1 MSEAIVAEGIS
12 KLYRIGTRARYRTL
26 RDAIADQFRRRKN
39 GDRSILWALRDVSFN
54 VRQGEALGIIGRNGA
69 GKSTLLKILSRITPP
84 TEGRIEITGQIG
96 SLLEVG
102 TGFHLELTGRENVY
116 LSGAILGMKK
126 RQIDE
131 KFDEIVAFAEVQKFI
146 DTPVKYYS
154 SGMQVRLAFAVA
166 AHLEPE
172 IMLVDEVL
180 AVGDASFQK
189 KCLGKMGDVTTR
201 GRTVLFVSHNLRAV
215 AELCER
221 CLWIEGGRIVGNGSP
236 QEVILS
242 YINSTQTTKSDG
254 RISPEL
260 HRSDSTGSISFRTVR
275 ILDNEDHPKTD
286 LSFGEPLRLT
296 AEFDVLKKV
305 EEVRLIVGIEKL
317 DGTRVSYLHHTDDPS
332 THLLDLAPG
341 RYVVSMEVNI
351 PLMPGGYS
359 IQLGAKESG
368 YAGQYG
374 RKNADWVDRAYDFF
388 VEEFTAT
395 GQPIFPSG
403 GLVRPASTWT
413 VSKQQ
418 EDTS

>member
-1 MSEAIVAEGIS
+1 MSTAIEAEGVS
-12 KLYRIGTRARYRTL
+12 KLYRIGPRAPYRTL
-26 RDAIADQFRRRKN
+26 RDTIANQLTGKKSDDRR
-39 GDRSILWALRDVSFN
+39 SLWALRDVSFS
-54 VRQGEALGIIGRNGA
+54 VRKGEALGIIGRNGA

-84 TEGRIEITGQIG
+84 TEGRIEIAGQIG

-102 TGFHLELTGRENVY
+102 TGFHLELTGRENTY

-189 KCLGKMGDVTTR
+189 KCLGKMGDVASR

-221 CLWIEGGRIVGNGSP
+221 CLWIEGGRIVRTGSP
-236 QEVILS
+236 QEVILP
-242 YINSTQTTKSDG
+242 YIGSTKTTTSDG
-254 RISPEL
+254 RIPSEL
-260 HRSDSTGSISFRTVR
+260 HRSDSTGSICFRTTKV
-275 ILDNEDHPKTD
+275 LDKEDRPTTA
-286 LSFGEPLRLT
+286 LSFGERLRVT
-296 AEFDVLKKV
+296 AEFDVLRRV
-305 EEVRLIVGIEKL
+305 EDVRLVVGIEKL
-317 DGTRVSYLHHTDDPS
+317 DGTRVAYLHHTDDPS
-332 THLLDLAPG
+332 THPLDLMPG
-341 RYVVSMEVNI
+341 SYVASMEVDM

-368 YAGQYG
+368 YAGQPR
-374 RKNADWVDRAYDFF
+374 RKNADWVDRAYDFS

-395 GQPIFPSG
+395 GQAIFPSG
-403 GLVRPASTWT
+403 GVVRPPSTWT
-413 VSKQQ
+413 IIKEQKPAS
-418 EDTS
+418 

>member
-1 MSEAIVAEGIS
+1 MTVAIEAEGVS
-12 KLYRIGTRARYRTL
+12 KLYRIGKRARYRTL
-26 RDAIADQFRRRKN
+26 RDTIASQFRREKDDSGN
-39 GDRSILWALRDVSFN
+39 VWALRDVSFD

-84 TEGRIEITGQIG
+84 TEGRIQIIGQVG

-131 KFDEIVAFAEVQKFI
+131 RFDEIVAFAEVQKFI

-172 IMLVDEVL
+172 ILLVDEVL

-189 KCLGKMGDVTTR
+189 KCLGKMGDVAHR
-201 GRTVLFVSHNLRAV
+201 GRTVLFVSHNLPAV

-221 CLWIEGGRIVGNGSP
+221 CLWIEAGRVVANGTP
-236 QEVILS
+236 QQVILS

-254 RISPEL
+254 RIPSEL
-260 HRSDSTGSISFRTVR
+260 HRSDSTGSVCFRTVKL
-275 ILDNEDHPKTD
+275 LDKENRPTTA
-286 LSFGEPLRLT
+286 LSFGERLRLT
-296 AEFDVLKKV
+296 AEFDVLRRV
-305 EEVRLIVGIEKL
+305 EEVRLIVGVQKL
-317 DGTRVSYLHHTDDPS
+317 DGTKIAYLHHTDDPS
-332 THLLDLAPG
+332 NHPLDLVPG
-341 RYVVSMEVNI
+341 HYAVSVEVDM

-359 IQLGAKESG
+359 ITLGARESG
-368 YAGQYG
+368 YAGQRG

-388 VEEFTAT
+388 IEEFTAT
-395 GQPIFPSG
+395 GQAVFPSG
-403 GLVRPASTWT
+403 GLVHPPSAWTLSRLQERAS
-413 VSKQQ
+413 
-418 EDTS
+418 

>member
-12 KLYRIGTRARYRTL
+12 KRYRIGTRARYRTL
-26 RDAIADQFRRRKN
+26 RDTIADQFRRRKN
-39 GDRSILWALRDVSFN
+39 GDRNILWALRDVSFN

-84 TEGRIEITGQIG
+84 TEGRIEMTGQIG

-126 RQIDE
+126 RQMDE

-146 DTPVKYYS
+146 DTSVKYYS

-189 KCLGKMGDVTTR
+189 KCLGKMGDVASR

-221 CLWIEGGRIVGNGSP
+221 CIWIEGGRIVRSGSP
-236 QEVILS
+236 QEVILA
-242 YINSTQTTKSDG
+242 YISSTQTTKSEG
-254 RISPEL
+254 KIPPEL
-260 HRSDSTGSISFRTVR
+260 HREDSTGSICFRTIR
-275 ILDNEDHPKTD
+275 ILDKENRRTTA
-286 LSFGEPLRLT
+286 LSFGERLRIT
-296 AEFDVLKKV
+296 AEFDVLRRV
-305 EEVRLIVGIEKL
+305 EEVRLVVGIEKL
-317 DGTRVSYLHHTDDPS
+317 DGTRIAYLHHTDDPS
-332 THLLDLAPG
+332 TRPLDLMPG
-341 RYVVSMEVNI
+341 SYVVSMEVDV

-359 IQLGAKESG
+359 VQLGARESG
-368 YAGQYG
+368 YAGQRG

-403 GLVRPASTWT
+403 GLVRPPSTWT
-413 VSKQQ
+413 VSRQQ
-418 EDTS
+418 QSTS

>member
-1 MSEAIVAEGIS
+1 MNRAIEAEGVS
-12 KLYRIGTRARYRTL
+12 KLYRIGTHARYRTL
-26 RDAIADQFRRRKN
+26 RDTIVDQFRRRRDD
-39 GDRSILWALRDVSFN
+39 DRGYLWALRDVSFD
-54 VRQGEALGIIGRNGA
+54 VRPGETLGVIGRNGA

-84 TEGRIEITGQIG
+84 TEGRIQITGQIG

-126 RQIDE
+126 RQIDA

-189 KCLGKMGDVTTR
+189 KCLGKMGDVAAG

-221 CLWIEGGRIVGNGSP
+221 CLWIEGGRIVRSGSP

-242 YINSTQTTKSDG
+242 YINSTQATKSDG
-254 RISPEL
+254 SIPSEL
-260 HRSDSTGSISFRTVR
+260 HKSDSTGSICFRTVTL
-275 ILDNEDHPKTD
+275 LDKEGRPTTS

-296 AEFDVLKKV
+296 AEFDVLRRV
-305 EEVRLIVGIEKL
+305 EEVRLVVGIEKL
-317 DGTRVSYLHHTDDPS
+317 DGTRVAYLHHTDDPS
-332 THLLDLAPG
+332 THLLELAPG
-341 RYVVSMEVNI
+341 KYVVSMDVDM
-351 PLMPGGYS
+351 PLMPGAYS

-403 GLVRPASTWT
+403 GLVRPSSTWT

-418 EDTS
+418 LHAS